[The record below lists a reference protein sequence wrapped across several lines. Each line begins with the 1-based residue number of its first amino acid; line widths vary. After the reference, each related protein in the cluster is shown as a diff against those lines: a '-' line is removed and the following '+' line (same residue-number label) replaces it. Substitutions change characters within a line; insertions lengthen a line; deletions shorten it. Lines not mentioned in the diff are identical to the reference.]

1 MSMIPFI
8 PSDQKGSA
16 TSAATAASILTLA
29 RSGWTLLPGESRKLA
44 MEYDRLA
51 REHARLTEEAAQLRV
66 ALRLTEGGSVDG

>member
-1 MSMIPFI
+1 MPMTAIS
-8 PSDQKGSA
+8 PSDPQEA
-16 TSAATAASILTLA
+16 LISAATVASILTLA
-29 RSGWTLLPGESRKLA
+29 RSGWRLLPGESRKLA